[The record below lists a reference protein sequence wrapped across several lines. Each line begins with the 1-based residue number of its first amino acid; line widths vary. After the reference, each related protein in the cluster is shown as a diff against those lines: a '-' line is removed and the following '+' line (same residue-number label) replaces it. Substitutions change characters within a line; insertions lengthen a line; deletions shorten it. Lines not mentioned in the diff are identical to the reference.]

1 MPSSVPCSDRDL
13 GNPGSG
19 AYPSASKIGEH
30 VPEEATI
37 EEKANADEEEAK
49 PAGNAKVEAEP
60 AGNVKVEAKPAG
72 DAMENADDAA
82 VETAGIG
89 KEAGCALLEQS
100 ERECETAS
108 GTASGTAS

>member
-13 GNPGSG
+13 GDPGSG

-30 VPEEATI
+30 VLEEATVE

-49 PAGNAKVEAEP
+49 PAGDAKVEAKP
-60 AGNVKVEAKPAG
+60 AGDAKVEAKPAG

-108 GTASGTAS
+108 GTAS